1 MKQGEASPKASPT
14 PQTETTFLVPFDL
27 LYPKINSLIMKIKT
41 GFELRDVCG
50 EKVIIAT
57 GIENIDFSRMIS
69 LNESAAF
76 LWENIQDKE
85 FDAETLAELLLQ
97 EYEVDKADALAD
109 SQKLLNEWLECGII
123 E

>member
-1 MKQGEASPKASPT
+1 
-14 PQTETTFLVPFDL
+14 
-27 LYPKINSLIMKIKT
+27 MKIKT

-109 SQKLLNEWLECGII
+109 SQKLLNEWLE
-123 E
+123 